1 MSYTAYYLDP
11 SGELHQ
17 RVDDQQLLT
26 SIASGQGVAWLD
38 IDEPHAMDRNLL
50 IDGIGLH
57 PLVVESCLEQG
68 THSVRI
74 ESFDDYI
81 YLNVRGVD
89 YTLKED
95 VLQTVDLHMFVGRNY
110 VVTVHDIFMPS
121 VEGVR
126 KIVES
131 DVKRLMNSPS
141 VLAHAL
147 LDALIQVIRPALER
161 MSDHADA
168 IEEQVIENPNESVL
182 AAIMNLK
189 RSSLSLNR
197 ALAPQRD
204 VLSRLGRREFHL
216 IAEEADLYFRDLFEE
231 IVRVQ
236 ASNDVIRERADTSL
250 ATYLSSVS
258 NRQNETMKVLSIV
271 ATIFMPLGLIAG
283 LFGMNFANMPGLEI
297 QWGYYAMWG
306 LTLFAFALTLW
317 LVWVKK
323 WIVAGIQSLRA
334 QRLGSFIP
342 TAVDPFRLT
351 LFAGHAVTRNLRR
364 RGR

>member
-1 MSYTAYYLDP
+1 
-11 SGELHQ
+11 
-17 RVDDQQLLT
+17 
-26 SIASGQGVAWLD
+26 
-38 IDEPHAMDRNLL
+38 
-50 IDGIGLH
+50 
-57 PLVVESCLEQG
+57 
-68 THSVRI
+68 
-74 ESFDDYI
+74 
-81 YLNVRGVD
+81 
-89 YTLKED
+89 
-95 VLQTVDLHMFVGRNY
+95 MFVGRNY

-126 KIVES
+126 KLVES
-131 DVKRLMNSPS
+131 DVKRLMSSPS

-168 IEEQVIENPNESVL
+168 IEEQVIENPDESVL

-283 LFGMNFANMPGLEI
+283 LFGMNFAYMPGLEF

-334 QRLGSFIP
+334 RRLGSFIP

-351 LFAGHAVTRNLRR
+351 MYAGRAVTRNLRR
-364 RGR
+364 RRVR